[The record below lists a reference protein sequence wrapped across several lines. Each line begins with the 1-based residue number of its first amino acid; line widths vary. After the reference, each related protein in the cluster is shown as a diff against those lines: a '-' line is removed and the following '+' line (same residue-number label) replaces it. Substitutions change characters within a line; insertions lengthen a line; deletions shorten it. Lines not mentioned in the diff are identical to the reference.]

1 MRRVAYLGAL
11 LSSLCIAGI
20 TEAPTGLYDRTNG
33 LTTQTQFDSDREPF
47 DEVESLEEGLG
58 PIYNAQSCR
67 ECHQNP
73 TSGGASQIT
82 ELRVGHRDAR
92 GIFQAPSIPI
102 AHGQAVITNR
112 TLVNDRATCPS
123 REFSDVELQQRAPE
137 TETIHALR
145 LSLPLFG
152 DGLIEV
158 IEDAAIVRN
167 AQAQCADKKS
177 GICGQPM
184 IVPVV
189 EFPGATAVGRFGWKA
204 QHASIHSFTG
214 DAYLNEMGITNP
226 LFPDELTGICSAAE
240 SHPNDPSGEARGS
253 GGDTLRIARF
263 IRALQPPNRDE
274 ALKSTPEAQQGSELF
289 DTLNCSEC
297 HKRDWVTQPAGT
309 IMHGRVYSVASDLGD
324 KLIHPYSDF
333 LLHDVGTGDGIE
345 VIAAEHFG
353 KKVRGKNT
361 VGVANKLRTPPL
373 WGLRLRPRMMHDGL
387 SVTLGDAIRR
397 HKNEGQRA
405 SNAFNALSAVE
416 QQALYQFL
424 RSL

>member
-1 MRRVAYLGAL
+1 M
-11 LSSLCIAGI
+11 
-20 TEAPTGLYDRTNG
+20 PW
-33 LTTQTQFDSDREPF
+33 
-47 DEVESLEEGLG
+47 LEIELAA
-58 PIYNAQSCR
+58 AQVRS
-67 ECHQNP
+67 
-73 TSGGASQIT
+73 T

-214 DAYLNEMGITNP
+214 DAYLNEMGITND
-226 LFPDELTGICSAAE
+226 LFPQESSFGVTNIKCSLCEPALNA
-240 SHPNDPSGEARGS
+240 SRG
-253 GGDTLRIARF
+253 R
-263 IRALQPPNRDE
+263 
-274 ALKSTPEAQQGSELF
+274 LK
-289 DTLNCSEC
+289 
-297 HKRDWVTQPAGT
+297 
-309 IMHGRVYSVASDLGD
+309 
-324 KLIHPYSDF
+324 
-333 LLHDVGTGDGIE
+333 
-345 VIAAEHFG
+345 
-353 KKVRGKNT
+353 
-361 VGVANKLRTPPL
+361 
-373 WGLRLRPRMMHDGL
+373 
-387 SVTLGDAIRR
+387 
-397 HKNEGQRA
+397 
-405 SNAFNALSAVE
+405 
-416 QQALYQFL
+416 
-424 RSL
+424 